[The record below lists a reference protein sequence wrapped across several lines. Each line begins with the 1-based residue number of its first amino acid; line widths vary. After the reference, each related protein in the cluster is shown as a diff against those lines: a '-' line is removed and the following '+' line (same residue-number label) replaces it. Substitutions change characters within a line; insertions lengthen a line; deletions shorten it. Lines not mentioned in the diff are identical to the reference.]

1 MGRALQLI
9 IIFLHLY
16 VLKEEEKGYLGITG
30 RNISETIS
38 KSYGIPLGVYVAAVS
53 DTGAAYKAGIKQG
66 DIITKIDGAVM
77 KTIEEVQG
85 KVNSTKTGTTI
96 KVTIMRS
103 DDGSYKER
111 EVDVT
116 LKGKDTVDGL
126 EDSTT
131 QEQPNDSQNY
141 GDDSEIVPW
150 GRGIY

>member
-1 MGRALQLI
+1 
-9 IIFLHLY
+9 
-16 VLKEEEKGYLGITG
+16 
-30 RNISETIS
+30 
-38 KSYGIPLGVYVAAVS
+38 
-53 DTGAAYKAGIKQG
+53 
-66 DIITKIDGAVM
+66 M

-103 DDGSYKER
+103 DDGTYKEK
-111 EVDVT
+111 EVNVT

-131 QEQPNDSQNY
+131 QQQPNDSQNY

-150 GRGIY
+150 GRVFTKVIKSCIINPIVCLRWDLLRLQL

>member
-1 MGRALQLI
+1 ML
-9 IIFLHLY
+9 FL
-16 VLKEEEKGYLGITG
+16 
-30 RNISETIS
+30 S
-38 KSYGIPLGVYVAAVS
+38 GVYVAAVS